1 MTSKDKRKPFN
12 RTHPLST
19 KGNAKII
26 KIAIKDV
33 KIFGG
38 RRSLQSDKV
47 RIIADSMSK
56 ISLKTPITVRKCKTG
71 FRLVTGLH
79 RFEAAKLLGWKKID
93 AFLLCGSKSDAN
105 LWEDSENLHRA
116 ELTVLERA
124 DRIERWR
131 KATRKKAKVAQVAQP
146 GGKQPKDAGIAK
158 TAKSCGFSRDE
169 VSRAKKIANIAPK
182 VQAKVEKLGLADD
195 QAALLAIAKAPTPKA
210 QRAKLK
216 AIVKRKNAPRRKAAT
231 PSKNGKV
238 AKADTEAVL
247 LAEVEGG
254 LHEAEKLNRELRAE
268 KKKRRKLKKL
278 LAKARSAGAPAAPA
292 ITSPPTAPLP
302 DAATVGVSSPSIA
315 PVLPVI
321 SDDLDIPP
329 LLDRRDPEPAFA
341 ALKAAW
347 DNAPVA
353 VRARFVAEVLGM
365 SGDFSGS
372 PSERP

>member
-1 MTSKDKRKPFN
+1 MK
-12 RTHPLST
+12 T
-19 KGNAKII
+19 KIHKIR
-26 KIAIKDV
+26 IKDIKV
-33 KIFGG
+33 FSG
-38 RRSLQSDKV
+38 RRSLQNDKV
-47 RIIADSMSK
+47 RIIADSMNK
-56 ISLKTPITVRKCKTG
+56 IGLKTPITVRKCRTG
-71 FRLVTGLH
+71 IRLVAGLH
-79 RFEAAKLLGWKKID
+79 RLEAAKLLGLKKID
-93 AFLLCGSKSDAN
+93 AFQQPGSKNDAS

-131 KATRKKAKVAQVAQP
+131 KATRKKAKVAQAARP
-146 GGKQPKDAGIAK
+146 GGRQPKDAGITK
-158 TAKSCGFSRDE
+158 TAKKCGFSRDE
-169 VSRAKKIANIAPK
+169 VSRAKKIAHISPK
-182 VQAKVEKLGLADD
+182 VKAKVKNLGLADN
-195 QAALLAIAKAPTPKA
+195 QTALLAIAKAPTPKA

-238 AKADTEAVL
+238 AKADAEAVL
-247 LAEVEGG
+247 LAEVEDSMR
-254 LHEAEKLNRELRAE
+254 EADKLNHELRAE
-268 KKKRRKLKKL
+268 RKKRRKLKKL
-278 LAKARSAGAPAAPA
+278 LAKARSAGVPAAPA
-292 ITSPPTAPLP
+292 ITSPPTPPLP

-315 PVLPVI
+315 SVLPVI

-353 VRARFVAEVLGM
+353 VRARFVAEVLRI
-365 SGDFSGS
+365 SGDFPGS